1 VILITAFQNLDDLD
15 CRGRRVF
22 FRVDPLVLA
31 ASAAP
36 GSSLRELLER
46 EARIVI
52 GTQLSTEDAA
62 DTGVS
67 SLDELTSRL
76 SAELGVEAFLPEECT
91 GDAVVRILHQL
102 RPGQLC
108 VLPDLGR
115 EPAERSND
123 ERFARALA
131 SNADAYLGDA
141 FATSHLELASQVR
154 LPQLLPRRALGV
166 AARRELGALGELLA
180 APRARVGW
188 CVGGRRL
195 ADKLDLLDRCL
206 PRLSLLCV
214 GGLASTTLLA
224 ALGRVPESASA
235 EPELLARCRSLI
247 ARCRDLDVEL
257 LLPTDLSIVWEGD
270 PEPRVIPT
278 RSLFERARVVD
289 VGPESTAAFCQALRT
304 RQHLVWWGATG
315 DLANTGGTESSQK
328 LVELCAS
335 GSSTAAA
342 GGVAAV
348 DPSGPRSVIIGR
360 ETTRY
365 VRSLPEERRQG
376 IELISGGTAA
386 ARTLLAGYKL
396 PGIEALRRR
405 G

>member
-1 VILITAFQNLDDLD
+1 MFQTLDDLD

-46 EARIVI
+46 EARVVI
-52 GTQLSTEDAA
+52 GTQFGTEDAA

-76 SAELGVEAFLPEECT
+76 SAELGVEAFLPDECT
-91 GDAVVRILHQL
+91 GDAIVRILHQL
-102 RPGQLC
+102 RPGQIC
-108 VLPDLGR
+108 VLPDLSR
-115 EPAERSND
+115 EPGERSND

-141 FATSHLELASQVR
+141 FASSHQELASQVR
-154 LPQLLPRRALGV
+154 LPQILPRRALGV
-166 AARRELGALGELLA
+166 AARQELGALGELLG

-188 CVGGRRL
+188 CIGGRRL

-206 PRLSLLCV
+206 GRLSVLCV
-214 GGLASTTLLA
+214 GGLAATTLLA
-224 ALGRVPESASA
+224 ALGRVPESASV
-235 EPELLARCRSLI
+235 EPELLARCRSLL

-257 LLPTDLSIVWEGD
+257 LLPSDLSIVWEGD
-270 PEPRVIPT
+270 PVPRVIPCS
-278 RSLFERARVVD
+278 SLFERAHVVD
-289 VGPESTAAFCQALRT
+289 IGPESTERFCQALRA
-304 RQHLVWWGATG
+304 RQHLLWWGATG
-315 DLANTGGTESSQK
+315 DLASPGGTESSQK

-335 GSSTAAA
+335 AAR
-342 GGVAAV
+342 V
-348 DPSGPRSVIIGR
+348 DAPGPRSVIIGR

-365 VRSLPEERRQG
+365 VRALPEEQRQG
-376 IELISGGTAA
+376 IELVSGGTAA
-386 ARTLLAGYKL
+386 ACTLLAGYKL

>member
-1 VILITAFQNLDDLD
+1 M
-15 CRGRRVF
+15 
-22 FRVDPLVLA
+22 LA
-31 ASAAP
+31 GSAAP
-36 GSSLRELLER
+36 GSSLRELLAR
-46 EARIVI
+46 EARVVI
-52 GTQLSTEDAA
+52 GTQLDREDAA

-67 SLDELTSRL
+67 SLDELTSRV
-76 SAELGVEAFLPEECT
+76 SAELQVEAFLPEECT

-102 RPGQLC
+102 RPGQIC
-108 VLPDLGR
+108 VLPDLSR
-115 EPAERSND
+115 EPGERSND

-141 FATSHLELASQVR
+141 FASSHLELASQVR
-154 LPQLLPRRALGV
+154 LPLLLPRRALGGS
-166 AARRELGALGELLA
+166 ARLELTALSELLG

-206 PRLSLLCV
+206 GRLSLLCV
-214 GGLASTTLLA
+214 GGLAATTLLA

-235 EPELLARCRSLI
+235 EPELLARCRSLL

-257 LLPTDLSIVWEGD
+257 LLPSDLSIVWEGD
-270 PEPRVIPT
+270 PEPRVIPC
-278 RSLFERARVVD
+278 SSMFERARVVD
-289 VGPESTAAFCQALRT
+289 IGPESSERFCQALRS
-304 RQHLVWWGATG
+304 RQHLLWWGATG
-315 DLANTGGTESSQK
+315 DLGSSGGTESSQK

-335 GSSTAAA
+335 PALDGQPA
-342 GGVAAV
+342 
-348 DPSGPRSVIIGR
+348 PRMVVLGR

-365 VRSLPEERRQG
+365 VRTLPEERRRG
-376 IELISGGTAA
+376 IELISSGSAA
-386 ARTLLAGYKL
+386 ANTLLAGHKL